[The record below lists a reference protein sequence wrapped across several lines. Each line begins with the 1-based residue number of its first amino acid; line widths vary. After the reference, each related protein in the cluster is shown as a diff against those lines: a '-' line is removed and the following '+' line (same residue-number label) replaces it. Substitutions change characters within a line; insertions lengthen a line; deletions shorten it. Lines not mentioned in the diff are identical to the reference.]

1 MVAEMVCVGASVYFH
16 VRYMVPVSDLEDVSQ
31 TSEVENIQSWRDG
44 FCLLPGI
51 TRIVWRRHNNRG
63 QELQFNLQREWRRV
77 PDWTKSLEHERCLVD
92 VADDI
97 SLCVPVWGDNT
108 TQISEVCNFL
118 HLFSIDCNQ
127 HSRVYVTNAN
137 DFGLLSTNSESSTW
151 FSRAI
156 VRSCRAVL
164 GQELQ

>member
-127 HSRVYVTNAN
+127 HSRVYVTMRTTLVFCPLIQSPAL
-137 DFGLLSTNSESSTW
+137 DF
-151 FSRAI
+151 
-156 VRSCRAVL
+156 L
-164 GQELQ
+164 GP